1 MRNIVLARVDDRLI
15 HGEVVTSFIPYHH
28 ADHVVIVDDT
38 VANDKF
44 NCRVLQMVAP
54 KGVTVEIYTVE
65 KGIDSLKGPKDESE
79 TVIVLSKTPITFEK
93 LIDAGLEIDAVN
105 IGGMASKGDRKPF
118 IRNCAASDEEVKSM
132 KAMSDKGIELYYRLV
147 AEQQKIDLKDKL

>member
-65 KGIDSLKGPKDESE
+65 KGIEALNTEKDENE
-79 TVIVLSKTPITFEK
+79 TVIALAKTPITFER
-93 LIDAGLEIDAVN
+93 LIDAGLKIDSIN
-105 IGGMASKGDRKPF
+105 IGGMASKADRKPF

-132 KAMSDKGIELYYRLV
+132 AAMSQKGVELYYRLV
-147 AEQQKIDLKDKL
+147 ADQQKIDLKNKL